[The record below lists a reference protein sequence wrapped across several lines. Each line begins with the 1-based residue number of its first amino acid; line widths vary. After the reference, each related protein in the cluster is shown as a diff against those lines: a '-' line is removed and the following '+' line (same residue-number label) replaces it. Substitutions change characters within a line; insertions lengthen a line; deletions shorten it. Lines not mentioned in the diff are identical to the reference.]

1 MKHPCL
7 GWNCRKYLQCLQ
19 FSSLF
24 WSLHEVA
31 LFSENNSN
39 TCSIIRQSTMPH
51 LKTTAVDDRMTIAN
65 IVRNKKFQNS
75 NLETNEVKEKLTRLW
90 NWLQLWIWRLVRR
103 RKISIPADW
112 YILCLRKAIQMSQN
126 FTNFINPIF
135 LCIECFPPWWIFRKR
150 YLESTSCSI
159 YNPTSHNRTLET
171 NTQGRPQTA
180 WKGNWCRKGP
190 TRKHTSKSQE
200 KRI

>member
-7 GWNCRKYLQCLQ
+7 GSICRKYLQCLQ

-39 TCSIIRQSTMPH
+39 TFSIIRQSTMLH
-51 LKTTAVDDRMTIAN
+51 LKTTALDDRMAIAN
-65 IVRNKKFQNS
+65 IVGNKKISKFEFRNKWSKRK
-75 NLETNEVKEKLTRLW
+75 TDPAGHLW

-103 RKISIPADW
+103 RKISILADW
-112 YILCLRKAIQMSQN
+112 FYCALGRLYRRAKTSQ
-126 FTNFINPIF
+126 
-135 LCIECFPPWWIFRKR
+135 
-150 YLESTSCSI
+150 TSSI
-159 YNPTSHNRTLET
+159 PYFSASNAFHHET
-171 NTQGRPQTA
+171 NTQGRPQSA
-180 WKGNWCRKGP
+180 WKSNWCC
-190 TRKHTSKSQE
+190 KSQE